1 MNNEYIAVF
10 EPDEDGWT
18 ASVPDLPGCFSEG
31 ETLEEAQRNIP
42 EAIALWIESA
52 KSHGWAVP
60 SARTQI
66 QRIAV

>member
-1 MNNEYIAVF
+1 MSNEYIAVF

-18 ASVPDLPGCFSEG
+18 ASVPDLPGCFSQG
-31 ETLEEAQRNIP
+31 KTLEEAQINVR
-42 EAIALWIESA
+42 EAIQLWIESA
-52 KSHGWAVP
+52 QGHGWPVP